1 MNTVAPRPDR
11 RRRRRRLVTPGR
23 VVAVLAVAAAF
34 VGGIGLGEA
43 LNDSPS
49 RGPNLTL
56 ERTLGPVPAAVITR
70 ETVTVTTSN
79 P

>member
-1 MNTVAPRPDR
+1 VTTLAPRRD

-23 VVAVLAVAAAF
+23 VIAVVAVAAAF

-43 LNDSPS
+43 LHDSPS
-49 RGPNLTL
+49 RGQKVTL
-56 ERTLGPVPAAVITR
+56 ERTLGPVPAVVITR